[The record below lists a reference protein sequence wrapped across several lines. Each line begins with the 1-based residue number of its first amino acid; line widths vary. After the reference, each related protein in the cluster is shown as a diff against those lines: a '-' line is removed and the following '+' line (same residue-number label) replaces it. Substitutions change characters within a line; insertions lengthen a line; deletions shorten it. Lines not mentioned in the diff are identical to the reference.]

1 MEYSSTAAAP
11 LYNFVCLGHRLRSKR
26 RRNVGCGQVRVNL
39 SNVTLESQRVRVS
52 HTVWPTEGAK
62 ASCDAMEEGNIS
74 DDEGEG
80 GKEAK
85 KEKKKKLKKRKT
97 VGG

>member
-1 MEYSSTAAAP
+1 M
-11 LYNFVCLGHRLRSKR
+11 
-26 RRNVGCGQVRVNL
+26 
-39 SNVTLESQRVRVS
+39 
-52 HTVWPTEGAK
+52 WPTEGAK
-62 ASCDAMEEGNIS
+62 GSSYGIEEGNIS

-97 VGG
+97 VGR

>member
-1 MEYSSTAAAP
+1 MSNS
-11 LYNFVCLGHRLRSKR
+11 
-26 RRNVGCGQVRVNL
+26 VG
-39 SNVTLESQRVRVS
+39 
-52 HTVWPTEGAK
+52 PTGGAK

-85 KEKKKKLKKRKT
+85 KEKKKKLTKRRT
-97 VGG
+97 VGR